1 MFNGVINKD
10 ILSTWY
16 GVVIVIILAILFFVT
31 IYLTFK
37 YSDKIEKLFVK
48 IENKIYRKKSKN

>member
-16 GVVIVIILAILFFVT
+16 GVVIVIILAILFLLT

-37 YSDKIEKLFVK
+37 YSEKIEKLFVK
-48 IENKIYRKKSKN
+48 IENKIY